1 MTTREG
7 AHDEAVQ
14 AGGTEPNTSLTAVV
28 GVVSA
33 ILLFAIVVT
42 LQAFFYRSER
52 AEDQR
57 KVVAVAPEELSQ
69 LRAQQEE
76 LLHTYK
82 WVDPAKGV
90 VAIPIER
97 AMEIV
102 VKEGGNV
109 VPPVLG
115 KPTPAPPAGRR

>member
-7 AHDEAVQ
+7 AHDEPVP

-82 WVDPAKGV
+82 WVDAAKGV
-90 VAIPIER
+90 VAIPIEQ

-102 VKEGGNV
+102 VREGGNV
-109 VPPVLG
+109 VPQSWA